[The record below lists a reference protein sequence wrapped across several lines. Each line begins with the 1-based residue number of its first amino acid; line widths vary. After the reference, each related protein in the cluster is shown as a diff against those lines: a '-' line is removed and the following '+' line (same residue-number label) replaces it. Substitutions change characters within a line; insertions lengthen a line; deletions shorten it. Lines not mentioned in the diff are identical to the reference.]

1 MATTVVGLFDE
12 RDHAAE
18 AVRDL
23 RAKGFGR
30 DQIGM
35 VAADPE
41 GKLRQY
47 ETDESG
53 NRAGEGASVGMVS
66 GLLIGGVVGFLAG
79 AGLILLPGG
88 FLALGPLAGAIGGA
102 VTGGIAGGIVGGL
115 IGLGI
120 PREHA
125 EVYAEGIRRG
135 GTLVTVRCNT
145 EDGVK
150 TATKVMDRDGAVDIE
165 ERGAAYRA
173 EGFTTYDPKAPVYS
187 DEQARMERERRAAL
201 IEEKRVPVVEEQVR
215 IEKQQVPVG
224 GVRVRQYVS
233 ETPVH
238 EQTVVRE
245 EHVDVQRR
253 PADRPADP
261 AMLDAFTEGVIEIPE
276 MTEVP
281 VIAKEPRVVEEV
293 VISKEATQQ
302 PATVEDSVR
311 RTNVEVERIGSGQVD
326 FHDHFQDH
334 YSRQNLRYE
343 QVAPAY
349 QYGSQLAVDRNL
361 EGRDWNGVEGEVR
374 RHWETRNP
382 RTWDLYRDAI
392 RTGYERSRSNTRG
405 ARLL

>member
-23 RAKGFGR
+23 REKGFGKE
-30 DQIGM
+30 QIGM

-115 IGLGI
+115 IGLGV

-125 EVYAEGIRRG
+125 EVYAESVRRG

-150 TATKVMDRDGAVDIE
+150 TATKVLDRDGAVDIE
-165 ERGAAYRA
+165 ERGAAYRS
-173 EGFTTYDPKAPVYS
+173 EGFTGYDANAPVYTE
-187 DEQARMERERRAAL
+187 EQARIERHNRAAVV
-201 IEEKRVPVVEEQVR
+201 EQKRVPVVEESAR
-215 IEKQQVPVG
+215 IEKQQVPIG
-224 GVRVRQYVS
+224 GVRVRQYVT

-238 EQTVVRE
+238 EQTAVRE

-253 PADRPADP
+253 AVDGPADP
-261 AMLDAFTEGVIEIPE
+261 SMLEAFTEGVIEIPE

-293 VISKEATQQ
+293 VISKESSEQ
-302 PATVEDSVR
+302 PATVEDTVR
-311 RTNVEVERIGSGQVD
+311 RTNVEVERIGTNQLD
-326 FHDHFQDH
+326 FHDHYQDH
-334 YSRQNLRYE
+334 YSRQNLNYD

-349 QYGSQLAVDRNL
+349 QYGMQLAGDRRL
-361 EGRDWNGVEGEVR
+361 EGRDWNAVENDVR
-374 RHWETRNP
+374 KHWETRNP

-392 RTGYERSRSNTRG
+392 RTGYERSRAHTRG